1 MRRREFITLVVGGTA
16 ALPLTARAQQAVL
29 PTVGMLLS
37 GTAEESKTLV
47 DAFRQGLSETRHVE
61 GRDVA
66 IEYRYAANHY
76 DRLPELAAEL
86 VRRPVAVLFAAG
98 GGGVA
103 PHAAKASTSAIPIVF
118 AGGFDPVQ
126 AGLVASLNRPG
137 GNVTGVTFLTNS
149 LEAKRLGLLH
159 EMLPHARLIA
169 VIVNPDNASV
179 ERAIE
184 DLTEAARS
192 LSLALRIARANNI
205 SDFEPA
211 FADFVHAGADGLIVA
226 SDAFLNNQ
234 AATLV
239 ALASRYKLPAIHS
252 FPAFPEAG
260 GLASYGTSLTDA
272 FRLCGSYVGRI
283 LNGEKPGDL
292 PVVQS
297 TKFGFVL
304 NLKTANALG
313 LTIPPGLLAIA
324 DEVIE

>member
-1 MRRREFITLVVGGTA
+1 VRRRQFITLLGGAGAWLLAGRAGQA
-16 ALPLTARAQQAVL
+16 AM
-29 PTVGMLLS
+29 PTIGMLLT
-37 GTAEESKTLV
+37 GTAEESKTRI
-47 DAFRQGLSETRHVE
+47 DAFRQGLSETGHVE
-61 GRDVA
+61 GRNVA
-66 IEYRYAANHY
+66 IEHRYADNHY
-76 DRLPELAAEL
+76 DRLTELAAEL
-86 VRRPVAVLFAAG
+86 VRLPVAVLFASG

-103 PHAAKASTSAIPIVF
+103 PQAAKASTSVIPTVF

-137 GNVTGVTFLTNS
+137 GNVTGVTFLTNR
-149 LEAKRLGLLH
+149 LEVKRLGLLH
-159 EMLPHARLIA
+159 EMLPQARLIA

-179 ERAIE
+179 EREIE

-192 LSLALRIARANNI
+192 LSLVLRIARANNV

-226 SDAFLNNQ
+226 SDAFLTNQ
-234 AATLV
+234 SAALV
-239 ALASRYKLPAIHS
+239 ALASRYKLPAIHG
-252 FPAFPEAG
+252 FPDFPEAG

-297 TKFGFVL
+297 TKFNFVL
-304 NLKTANALG
+304 NLKTAKALR
-313 LTIPPGLLAIA
+313 LTIPPGLLAIV